1 MCFNF
6 LNKQNN
12 LVKRILWGE
21 IIWFILSLSGFLMI
35 LFFYSK
41 PEYNMFMWWFL
52 FWYTTI
58 WAIIGFLWIFDRHP
72 IFTKWKMYLWRWI
85 LIWAYMNI
93 MLVLFT
99 YNILIGLGQEMFWEI
114 VSTSSLFFWAII
126 EWAIVWL
133 IIDYIITKKFGEG
146 ESLLKK

>member
-1 MCFNF
+1 
-6 LNKQNN
+6 
-12 LVKRILWGE
+12 
-21 IIWFILSLSGFLMI
+21 
-35 LFFYSK
+35 
-41 PEYNMFMWWFL
+41 
-52 FWYTTI
+52 
-58 WAIIGFLWIFDRHP
+58 
-72 IFTKWKMYLWRWI
+72 
-85 LIWAYMNI
+85 MNI